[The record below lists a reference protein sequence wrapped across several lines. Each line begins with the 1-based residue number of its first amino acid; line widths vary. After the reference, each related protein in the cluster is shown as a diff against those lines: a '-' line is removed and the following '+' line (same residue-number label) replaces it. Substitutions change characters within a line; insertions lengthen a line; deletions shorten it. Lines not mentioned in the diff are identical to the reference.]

1 MTYNLEQLLAGAAA
15 QNLPVDEHFEIAL
28 EASTPLAENMVLD
41 SNKYKHPTPVIAL
54 GFLGAAC
61 ALAKGDGRLSLEDWM
76 GLCQHIYERMTP
88 VPGDPAIVSER
99 LKKHGF

>member
-1 MTYNLEQLLAGAAA
+1 MTDKLENLLAGAAA
-15 QNLPVDEHFEIAL
+15 QNLSVEEYFEIAL
-28 EASTPLAENMVLD
+28 EASVPLSEHMVLD
-41 SNKYKHPTPVIAL
+41 SNKYKHPTPVVAL
-54 GFLGAAC
+54 GFLGASC

-76 GLCQHIYERMTP
+76 GLCQHVYQRMTP